1 VGIILQLGQATTGE
15 VGVWHMCNGND
26 DVIGEGRVRVLQT
39 RTREVRVVQA

>member
-26 DVIGEGRVRVLQT
+26 WGRKGSGATDKDKRS
-39 RTREVRVVQA
+39 